1 MQNRKFDIAYI
12 RRYVQ
17 GDLSPKEMHE
27 LERAAE
33 ADEMLMDLIL
43 GVEIE
48 YAKKLPLPTIDL
60 QQRIETRAYP
70 KSDRK
75 ILPWKF
81 LGAAASL
88 LAVIGVSAY
97 FLLWSPPS
105 QHEQKIATAERDHSS
120 DQKQEHLPLADTNS
134 LGATQEQ
141 RDNSSE
147 QQIAATTAKPAPPIV
162 EEKPRPTREETEL
175 PADLLLDSNA
185 IVLAQA
191 PSKQLAAVEVNAAQA
206 HRKQSVAGSRPQI
219 LIRGSSSLTSSK
231 ADQTVVFGKVLDS
244 ETNTPLADIV
254 IKDLISNKTTK
265 ADSLGRFVMVS
276 DSNQVN
282 LALSYVGY
290 EPKQLLAGTSELEIR
305 LDPMQNSLE
314 EVVVSGYSKKP
325 SMPKKPTPIGGW
337 RAFEA
342 YIKKAAKASG
352 LTSGSVTLRF
362 DLDAAGNPTHIR
374 IEKSTSAAHEAK
386 AIQVLKDGPKWEHG
400 RLDKATKRTIEFRE

>member
-43 GVEIE
+43 GLETE
-48 YAKKLPLPTIDL
+48 YTEKLPLPTIDL

-75 ILPWKF
+75 ILHWKF

-88 LAVIGVSAY
+88 LAVLGISAY

-105 QHEQKIATAERDHSS
+105 PQEQQMATAERNHSS
-120 DQKQEHLPLADTNS
+120 DRKQEHLPLADTNS
-134 LGATQEQ
+134 LGEIQEQ
-141 RDNSSE
+141 RDDSSE
-147 QQIAATTAKPAPPIV
+147 QQIAATTTKPAPPIV
-162 EEKPRPTREETEL
+162 EEKLRPTREEIEL
-175 PADLLLDSNA
+175 PADLLLDSTA
-185 IVLAQA
+185 VVLAQA
-191 PSKQLAAVEVNAAQA
+191 PSKQLAAVEANATQA
-206 HRKQSVAGSRPQI
+206 HRKQAVAGSTPQI
-219 LIRGSSSLTSSK
+219 LIRGSSSLTSNK
-231 ADQTVVFGKVLDS
+231 TDQTVVFGKVLDS

-282 LALSYVGY
+282 LALNYIGY
-290 EPKQLLAGTSELEIR
+290 EPKQLLAGTSELQIR
-305 LDPMQNSLE
+305 LDPIQNSLE
-314 EVVVSGYSKKP
+314 EVVVSGYSKKT
-325 SMPKKPTPIGGW
+325 SMPKNPRPIGGW

-342 YIKKAAKASG
+342 YIKKATKASG
-352 LTSGSVTLRF
+352 LSAGIVILQF
-362 DLDAAGNPTHIR
+362 DLDNQGYPIHI
-374 IEKSTSAAHEAK
+374 KVTQPVSAIHDKK
-386 AIQVLKDGPKWEHG
+386 AIQLLKDGPKWEQ
-400 RLDKATKRTIEFRE
+400 ATKHINIQVQIEFKP